1 MSQFSCPIV
10 TSSDLGVVYTDDELV
25 RLYRGVVTLARHHLC
40 YKYFYHEFPQ
50 RIEENFVLFPSE
62 STTCHLQNSPRHPRP
77 MVPEP
82 RPTADINETFCFGKL
97 QSKKVLMKYILD
109 LHCIQR
115 QLCLGKINKT
125 KCLLDAVETPLSLL
139 HSHTLCLLGFHHVVK
154 LEQSR
159 I

>member
-1 MSQFSCPIV
+1 MSHC
-10 TSSDLGVVYTDDELV
+10 TKHGSDLGVVYTDDELV

-40 YKYFYHEFPQ
+40 YNYFYILQIF
-50 RIEENFVLFPSE
+50 FSE

-115 QLCLGKINKT
+115 QLCLGKINET
-125 KCLLDAVETPLSLL
+125 KCLLDAVETPMSLL
-139 HSHTLCLLGFHHVVK
+139 HCHTLH
-154 LEQSR
+154 LESSR
-159 I
+159 MFYCNRDYINQ